1 MCRYPGE
8 EEGSLEIGTTQPL
21 VWTVDICMGSAQVAF
36 PIFSSLSE
44 HLLPRIVGSGDSFQI
59 FIDPPEHV
67 RAAGICRPYLVL
79 WFGCR

>member
-1 MCRYPGE
+1 VGRGPPFGNNMCRYPGE

-44 HLLPRIVGSGDSFQI
+44 HLLPRIVGSGETVFRFLLI
-59 FIDPPEHV
+59 PPSM
-67 RAAGICRPYLVL
+67 
-79 WFGCR
+79 